1 VTAVQYLKAE
11 NLAQALAQAA
21 AAAGERMKFLAGGTD
36 LCVQIAE
43 GALDPT
49 LLIDISAAEELRRIE
64 HGAEGLRIGAALP
77 IAELLEAARAAAAG
91 KRTGSAGIP
100 RCLLQGAAAIG
111 SPQIRQLGTIGGN
124 VCNASPCGD
133 TLAPLIVLAAGFT
146 LSSAR
151 GRRVVPAEEFFL
163 GPKATVLEPGEILES
178 ILIPAS
184 HLSGRS
190 AFRMIGKRNGQA
202 ISQVNVAVWLK
213 LEQSGGSAS
222 GGGSAAGGAPGAAAG
237 TPAAGNSIED
247 IRIAAGSVAPI
258 PLRLGRAEERL
269 RGSVPDEAALQA
281 AAKAVQEEIRPIS
294 DVRTSQAYRRGVAA
308 SLFMDVMA
316 EVLEREGG

>member
-1 VTAVQYLKAE
+1 VQYLRAE

-91 KRTGSAGIP
+91 KRTESAGIP

-151 GRRVVPAEEFFL
+151 GSRVVPAEEFFL

-213 LEQSGGSAS
+213 LEQSGGSA
-222 GGGSAAGGAPGAAAG
+222 AGGAPGAAEG

-294 DVRTSQAYRRGVAA
+294 DVRTSRAYRRGVAA

>member
-1 VTAVQYLKAE
+1 VQYLKAE

-77 IAELLEAARAAAAG
+77 IADLLEAARAAAAG
-91 KRTGSAGIP
+91 KRTESVAIP

-237 TPAAGNSIED
+237 TPAAGNSSIED